1 MNYMSW
7 NELLMIIVLSGWDQS
22 LKHMVFLWGHFNLC
36 AFVFSVKMR
45 ECRVW
50 KAKEQSYD
58 DVTANKKVQRRKC
71 KVVKEK
77 ERNWRTTSS
86 RRVHVPFIASTL
98 WRHFSNSIL
107 CVHKMKSQYVLARN
121 HTYSARTGQTPVII
135 SQLRLTPSHFCLR
148 LFMFGKF
155 CISKR

>member
-1 MNYMSW
+1 MLLLQQDIRFLRLLKALYIYLKTYCRRKSIAMNYMSW

-36 AFVFSVKMR
+36 TFVFSVKMR

-50 KAKEQSYD
+50 KAKEQSCD

-86 RRVHVPFIASTL
+86 RKVHVPFLASTL
-98 WRHFSNSIL
+98 
-107 CVHKMKSQYVLARN
+107 
-121 HTYSARTGQTPVII
+121 
-135 SQLRLTPSHFCLR
+135 
-148 LFMFGKF
+148 
-155 CISKR
+155 

>member
-22 LKHMVFLWGHFNLC
+22 LKHLVFLWGHFNLC
-36 AFVFSVKMR
+36 TFVFSVKMR

-50 KAKEQSYD
+50 KAKEQSCD

-77 ERNWRTTSS
+77 EHNWRTTSS
-86 RRVHVPFIASTL
+86 RRVHVPFLASTL
-98 WRHFSNSIL
+98 
-107 CVHKMKSQYVLARN
+107 
-121 HTYSARTGQTPVII
+121 
-135 SQLRLTPSHFCLR
+135 
-148 LFMFGKF
+148 
-155 CISKR
+155 

>member
-22 LKHMVFLWGHFNLC
+22 LKHVVFLWGQFNLC
-36 AFVFSVKMR
+36 TFVFSVKMR

-50 KAKEQSYD
+50 KAKEQSCD

-86 RRVHVPFIASTL
+86 RRVHVPFLASTL
-98 WRHFSNSIL
+98 
-107 CVHKMKSQYVLARN
+107 
-121 HTYSARTGQTPVII
+121 
-135 SQLRLTPSHFCLR
+135 
-148 LFMFGKF
+148 
-155 CISKR
+155 

>member
-22 LKHMVFLWGHFNLC
+22 LKHMVFLWGYFNLC
-36 AFVFSVKMR
+36 TFVFSVKMR
-45 ECRVW
+45 ECIVW
-50 KAKEQSYD
+50 KAKEQSCD

-86 RRVHVPFIASTL
+86 RRVHVPFLASTL
-98 WRHFSNSIL
+98 RRHFSNSIL
-107 CVHKMKSQYVLARN
+107 CVHKMKSQCTGEKSYVLGENWSNTSNNIA
-121 HTYSARTGQTPVII
+121 TSPYTFP
-135 SQLRLTPSHFCLR
+135 LLPSPFYVWEFLY
-148 LFMFGKF
+148 L
-155 CISKR
+155 

>member
-1 MNYMSW
+1 MLLLQQDIRFLRLLKALYIFKDILSQKEYSYEFMSW

-22 LKHMVFLWGHFNLC
+22 LKHLVFLWGHFNLC
-36 AFVFSVKMR
+36 TFVFSVKMR

-50 KAKEQSYD
+50 KAKEQSCD

-86 RRVHVPFIASTL
+86 RRVHVPFLASTL
-98 WRHFSNSIL
+98 
-107 CVHKMKSQYVLARN
+107 
-121 HTYSARTGQTPVII
+121 
-135 SQLRLTPSHFCLR
+135 
-148 LFMFGKF
+148 
-155 CISKR
+155 